1 MEEGGTKER
10 KIGWKDKLM
19 EFREW
24 RKETFGDD
32 DDKRWSKSIVKPIY
46 QYLRGLANS
55 FGNLT
60 VIGL

>member
-1 MEEGGTKER
+1 MEKGNFWGR
-10 KIGWKDKLM
+10 SS
-19 EFREW
+19 
-24 RKETFGDD
+24 